1 MTPEFSDINIMKK
14 KPQVFLSSRPN
25 QAPYE
30 KITSYSFPTNLSVV
44 KLWKIDVYECKSTE
58 SLVSQH
64 SEKDY
69 SQVKNT

>member
-14 KPQVFLSSRPN
+14 KNTSATSRPN

-30 KITSYSFPTNLSVV
+30 KITSYFFPTNLSVV